1 MDYTSVSNIK
11 KYIEKHFSEEISL
24 NLLAKEFGYSKYHLN
39 RMFAEST
46 GKTLYAYIL
55 ERRLFEAE
63 WLLLNTD
70 TPIIE
75 IAQMIGYTSQQSF
88 TKAFGQRFEC
98 SPASYRNNHYVMTEA
113 PKVIQIYS
121 QPHNPNTIIMR
132 LERMAA

>member
-1 MDYTSVSNIK
+1 MDYTCVLNIK
-11 KYIEKHFSEEISL
+11 RYIEKHYSEEISL
-24 NLLAKEFGYSKYHLN
+24 DLLAKEIGYSKYHMN

-46 GKTLYAYIL
+46 GKTIHAYIM

-98 SPASYRNNHYVMTEA
+98 SPASYRNNSYVITTI
-113 PKVIQIYS
+113 PKVRYIHS
-121 QPHNPNTIIMR
+121 QSHNPNTIIMR

>member
-1 MDYTSVSNIK
+1 MDYTSVLKIQ
-11 KYIEKHFSEEISL
+11 KYIEKNFSEEISL
-24 NLLAKEFGYSKYHLN
+24 DFLAKEFGYSKYHLN

-46 GKTLYAYIL
+46 GKTIHAYIM

-88 TKAFGQRFEC
+88 TKAFTQRFEC
-98 SPASYRNNHYVMTEA
+98 SPASYRNKQHVMTTT
-113 PKVIQIYS
+113 PKVRYIYS
-121 QPHNPNTIIMR
+121 QLHNPNTIIMR
-132 LERMAA
+132 LERIAA

>member
-1 MDYTSVSNIK
+1 MDYTCVLKIK
-11 KYIEKHFSEEISL
+11 RYIEKHFSEEISL
-24 NLLAKEFGYSKYHLN
+24 NLLAKEFGYSKFHMN
-39 RMFAEST
+39 RMFAENT
-46 GKTLYAYIL
+46 GKTIHAYIM

-88 TKAFGQRFEC
+88 TKAFGQRFTC
-98 SPASYRNNHYVMTEA
+98 SPASYRNNQYVMTEA
-113 PKVIQIYS
+113 PKVKYIHS
-121 QPHNPNTIIMR
+121 QSHNPNTIIMR